1 MPGRATEEAGSGT
14 GPVVIDGGDR
24 SCVQL
29 LLELRGHVARH
40 PPGTVIHLIATDP
53 AAPLDLAAWCHL
65 TGHRYL
71 GAAGQSPDSRPVHGL
86 QVSASPR
93 PTDAASPW
101 RPA

>member
-1 MPGRATEEAGSGT
+1 MTTQAVPGSGQ
-14 GPVVIDGGDR
+14 VVIDGGDR
-24 SCVQL
+24 FCVQL

-53 AAPLDLAAWCHL
+53 AASLDLAAWCHL

-71 GAAGQSPDSRPVHGL
+71 GTARQTPEGRPVYAL
-86 QVSASPR
+86 RVTASPR